1 MTLLLISTHV
11 SVSAALMLLT
21 ITAVVTSALSLAWM
35 FAVWRGTVKVLAK
48 PLTLRISNIP
58 GSISKDEFEHIL
70 TDAAAGIIASSGA
83 AQMPGL
89 LGFSFAASGHSDGSF
104 VATATFRMSP
114 SPTQLESAIKRKPNL
129 DWGHLRV
136 DLDFFGL
143 TPLTDPIDPSV
154 E

>member
-1 MTLLLISTHV
+1 MTLTSTHV
-11 SVSAALMLLT
+11 GMSVALILLAVT
-21 ITAVVTSALSLAWM
+21 TVVTSVLSLAWM
-35 FAVWRGTVKVLAK
+35 FAVWRGTGKVVAK

-58 GSISKDEFEHIL
+58 GSISKDEFEYIL
-70 TDAAAGIIASSGA
+70 TDAAAGIIASPGA
-83 AQMPGL
+83 AYTPGL
-89 LGFSFAASGHSDGSF
+89 LGFSFAASGHSEGSF
-104 VATATFRMSP
+104 VATATFRTSP

-129 DWGHLRV
+129 DWGRLRV

>member
-1 MTLLLISTHV
+1 MTLTSTHV
-11 SVSAALMLLT
+11 SMSAAVMLLT
-21 ITAVVTSALSLAWM
+21 ITAVVISALSLAWM
-35 FAVWRGTVKVLAK
+35 FPVWRGPEKVVAK

-58 GSISKDEFEHIL
+58 GSISEDEFECIL

-83 AQMPGL
+83 VYTPGL
-89 LGFSFAASGHSDGSF
+89 LGFSFAASGHSEGSF
-104 VATATFRMSP
+104 VATATFRTSP

-129 DWGHLRV
+129 DWGRLRV

-143 TPLTDPIDPSV
+143 TPLTDPIEPSV

>member
-1 MTLLLISTHV
+1 MP
-11 SVSAALMLLT
+11 AALILLAVT
-21 ITAVVTSALSLAWM
+21 TVVTSALSLVWM
-35 FAVWRGTVKVLAK
+35 FAVWRGTGKVLAK

-58 GSISKDEFEHIL
+58 GCISKDEFEDIL
-70 TDAAAGIIASSGA
+70 TDAATEIIASSGA
-83 AQMPGL
+83 VHVPGL

-114 SPTQLESAIKRKPNL
+114 SPTQFESAIKRKPNV
-129 DWGHLRV
+129 DWGRLRV

-143 TPLTDPIDPSV
+143 TPLTDPIEPSV

>member
-1 MTLLLISTHV
+1 M
-11 SVSAALMLLT
+11 
-21 ITAVVTSALSLAWM
+21 
-35 FAVWRGTVKVLAK
+35 LAK

-58 GSISKDEFEHIL
+58 GSISKDEFERIL

-83 AQMPGL
+83 AHKPGL
-89 LGFSFAASGHSDGSF
+89 LGFSFAASGNSGGSF
-104 VATATFRMSP
+104 VATATFRASP
-114 SPTQLESAIKRKPNL
+114 SPTQLESAIKRKPSL
-129 DWGHLRV
+129 DWGRLRV

>member
-1 MTLLLISTHV
+1 M
-11 SVSAALMLLT
+11 SAALMLLAVT
-21 ITAVVTSALSLAWM
+21 TVVTSALSLAWM
-35 FAVWRGTVKVLAK
+35 FAVWRGTGKVLVK

-58 GSISKDEFEHIL
+58 GNISKDEFERIL

-83 AQMPGL
+83 THKPGL
-89 LGFSFAASGHSDGSF
+89 LGFSFAASGHSGGSF
-104 VATATFRMSP
+104 VATATFRVSP

-129 DWGHLRV
+129 EWGRLRV

>member
-1 MTLLLISTHV
+1 MP
-11 SVSAALMLLT
+11 AALMLLAVT
-21 ITAVVTSALSLAWM
+21 TVVTSALSLAWM
-35 FAVWRGTVKVLAK
+35 FAVWRGTGKVLAK

-58 GSISKDEFEHIL
+58 GCMSKDEFEHIL
-70 TDAAAGIIASSGA
+70 TDAAAEIIASSGA
-83 AQMPGL
+83 AHVPGL

-114 SPTQLESAIKRKPNL
+114 SPTQLESAIKRKPNV

-143 TPLTDPIDPSV
+143 TPLTDPIEPSV

>member
-1 MTLLLISTHV
+1 M
-11 SVSAALMLLT
+11 SAALMLLAV
-21 ITAVVTSALSLAWM
+21 IAVVTSALSLAWM
-35 FAVWRGTVKVLAK
+35 FAVWRGTGKVVAK

-58 GSISKDEFEHIL
+58 GSISKDEFERIL

-83 AQMPGL
+83 AHKPGL
-89 LGFSFAASGHSDGSF
+89 LGFSFVASGHSGGSF
-104 VATATFRMSP
+104 VATATFRVSP

-129 DWGHLRV
+129 EWGRLRV

>member
-1 MTLLLISTHV
+1 M
-11 SVSAALMLLT
+11 SAALMLLAVT
-21 ITAVVTSALSLAWM
+21 TVVTSALSLAWM
-35 FAVWRGTVKVLAK
+35 FAVWRGTGKVLVK

-58 GSISKDEFEHIL
+58 GSISKDEFERIL
-70 TDAAAGIIASSGA
+70 TDAAGGIIASSGA
-83 AQMPGL
+83 AHKPGL
-89 LGFSFAASGHSDGSF
+89 LGFSFAASGHSGGSF
-104 VATATFRMSP
+104 VATATFRVSP

-129 DWGHLRV
+129 EWGRLRV

>member
-1 MTLLLISTHV
+1 MTLTSIHV
-11 SVSAALMLLT
+11 SMPAALMLLA
-21 ITAVVTSALSLAWM
+21 ITTVVISALSLAWM
-35 FAVWRGTVKVLAK
+35 FAVWRGTGKAVAK

-58 GSISKDEFEHIL
+58 GSISKDEFECIL

-83 AQMPGL
+83 AHTPGL
-89 LGFSFAASGHSDGSF
+89 LGFSFAASGHSEGSF
-104 VATATFRMSP
+104 IATATLRTSP
-114 SPTQLESAIKRKPNL
+114 SPTQLESAIKRKPNV
-129 DWGHLRV
+129 DWGRLRA